1 MEETVNKI
9 VKARDEIIRELNKKE
24 KEKEE
29 LINKL
34 ILDKEI
40 RFKLHMMDIQITSSR
55 MAIEN
60 LSQAI
65 RDME

>member
-1 MEETVNKI
+1 MEETINKM

-29 LINKL
+29 LINK
-34 ILDKEI
+34 IIIDKQI
-40 RFKLHMMDIQITSSR
+40 RFKLHMMDIEITSSK

-60 LSQAI
+60 LSKAI
-65 RDME
+65 KNME

>member
-1 MEETVNKI
+1 MEESVNKM

-40 RFKLHMMDIQITSSR
+40 RFQLHMMDIEITSSR

-65 RDME
+65 KNME